1 MSPPFPFPGFSL
13 PPSGEGSGNPSDG
26 VMYPSRV
33 PVTLGR
39 GRGWYRF
46 SPGTILL
53 RFRFS
58 RGSGVLH
65 GYSGILEGKT
75 VLRVSAIPGF
85 RYPGFPG
92 SCLGFLGPGCPVTTG
107 FRFPVR
113 VFRDP
118 RRGNR
123 SCGFPLPWEGYHG
136 FVPGKGRMKS
146 SNCLYMIVSGFFIL
160 TYMGLLNKMILRE
173 MTGIFKL
180 CLN

>member
-1 MSPPFPFPGFSL
+1 MSPPFSFPGVFSSPL
-13 PPSGEGSGNPSDG
+13 QGKVPETPSDG
-26 VMYPSRV
+26 IMYPSRV

-75 VLRVSAIPGF
+75 VRAGF
-85 RYPGFPG
+85 RYPGVPG
-92 SCLGFLGPGCPVTTG
+92 SCSGFLGPGCPVTTG

-146 SNCLYMIVSGFFIL
+146 SNCL
-160 TYMGLLNKMILRE
+160 
-173 MTGIFKL
+173 
-180 CLN
+180 